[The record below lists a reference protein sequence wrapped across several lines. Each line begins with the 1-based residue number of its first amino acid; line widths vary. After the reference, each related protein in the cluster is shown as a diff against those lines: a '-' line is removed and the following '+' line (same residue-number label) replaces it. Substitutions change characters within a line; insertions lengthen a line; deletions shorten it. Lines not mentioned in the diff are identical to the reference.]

1 MGIVLAILLFGFIV
15 FFHEL
20 GHFLLARI
28 NGINV
33 YEFWI
38 GMGPTL
44 AHKKIGN
51 TDYCLKILPIGG
63 ACVMG
68 EDEKEDLSEG
78 SFNMKRRGA
87 GSRSLPQV
95 RYLTLFLPLLVHSLL
110 SALSV

>member
-1 MGIVLAILLFGFIV
+1 MTESEAGGSKWESYWRFYFLGFIV

-44 AHKKIGN
+44 AHKK
-51 TDYCLKILPIGG
+51 DRKYRL
-63 ACVMG
+63 
-68 EDEKEDLSEG
+68 LSE
-78 SFNMKRRGA
+78 KYC
-87 GSRSLPQV
+87 RSA
-95 RYLTLFLPLLVHSLL
+95 VH
-110 SALSV
+110 V

>member
-44 AHKKIGN
+44 AHKKK
-51 TDYCLKILPIGG
+51 YRL
-63 ACVMG
+63 
-68 EDEKEDLSEG
+68 LSE
-78 SFNMKRRGA
+78 NTADRRCVCDG
-87 GSRSLPQV
+87 GR
-95 RYLTLFLPLLVHSLL
+95 
-110 SALSV
+110 

>member
-44 AHKKIGN
+44 AQKDRK
-51 TDYCLKILPIGG
+51 YRL
-63 ACVMG
+63 
-68 EDEKEDLSEG
+68 LSE
-78 SFNMKRRGA
+78 NTADRRCVCDG
-87 GSRSLPQV
+87 GR
-95 RYLTLFLPLLVHSLL
+95 
-110 SALSV
+110 

>member
-44 AHKKIGN
+44 AHKKRICQREASTAN
-51 TDYCLKILPIGG
+51 
-63 ACVMG
+63 
-68 EDEKEDLSEG
+68 
-78 SFNMKRRGA
+78 RRGA

>member
-44 AHKKIGN
+44 AHKDRK
-51 TDYCLKILPIGG
+51 YRL
-63 ACVMG
+63 
-68 EDEKEDLSEG
+68 LSE
-78 SFNMKRRGA
+78 NTADRRCVCDG
-87 GSRSLPQV
+87 GR
-95 RYLTLFLPLLVHSLL
+95 
-110 SALSV
+110 

>member
-15 FFHEL
+15 FHEL

-68 EDEKEDLSEG
+68 KMRKRICQRKLQQQIAVAQDLG
-78 SFNMKRRGA
+78 HCRRSGI
-87 GSRSLPQV
+87 
-95 RYLTLFLPLLVHSLL
+95 
-110 SALSV
+110 

>member
-51 TDYCLKILPIGG
+51 TDYCLKILPIG
-63 ACVMG
+63 
-68 EDEKEDLSEG
+68 
-78 SFNMKRRGA
+78 A